1 VANVYEL
8 GEEIC
13 RSLMEEDA
21 TTGRKRRELKQ
32 EKQRLTA
39 FSERLA
45 LLVEQI
51 REGDDSSH
59 GQEFDPGYSNYT
71 DEETHDL
78 PEDDDDVMI
87 IDHRR

>member
-1 VANVYEL
+1 MNDT

-51 REGDDSSH
+51 RDGDNDQ
-59 GQEFDPGYSNYT
+59 GQEFEPPYANDT
-71 DEETHDL
+71 DEEIRDVS
-78 PEDDDDVMI
+78 DDDDDLMI
-87 IDHRR
+87 VDVGS